1 MDSFQSFVQRWSQP
15 AILVFLLSI
24 TWGAIQWGNKLT
36 DESIQAAKE
45 RGAIM
50 AEVDFIGN
58 KVWTDDSRNIAAHTR
73 QAEILKAVAGRL
85 EAMENRNNRM
95 EARIQR
101 NESWIT
107 GNQNHGHSRGE

>member
-1 MDSFQSFVQRWSQP
+1 MDSFQSFIQRWSQP
-15 AILVFLLSI
+15 AILIFLLTI

-58 KVWTDDSRNIAAHTR
+58 KVWTDDSRNIAAHAR

-85 EAMENRNNRM
+85 EAMEKRNDRM

-101 NESWIT
+101 NEGWI
-107 GNQNHGHSRGE
+107 GENREHRNE